1 MSVIGNLWS
10 RIRGFFR
17 DLFPR
22 KPPQPGRFVAGSRMS
37 WKGFLAGAPWLA
49 PQRDYLVYV
58 PSGLVGRW
66 TWRRHPLLVLI
77 HGCRQT
83 PEELAAGTR
92 IAALADRDDLLVLL
106 PRQNPRANPWG
117 CWNWFDTA
125 TARGW
130 GETAIVAAQIRAV
143 RRLYRIDKRR
153 VYVAGMS
160 SGGALAAALGVRR
173 PDLVAGV
180 FVHSGVACGAAS
192 SPYAAI
198 GVLRTG
204 ADADTTEIA
213 TRAREQADPG
223 TLPVPL
229 VAVQG
234 ADDDVVAAI
243 NARQLV
249 RQYLALNGHPAAADG
264 PPDALPPPDRT
275 EAQTLADGRS
285 VTTLDWCVGERRV
298 ARLVTIAGLPHAWS
312 GGDDRLAYNEARPP
326 DATALLGEFVAG
338 TVQ

>member
-1 MSVIGNLWS
+1 VSIIRDVWS
-10 RIRGFFR
+10 RVREFFR
-17 DLFPR
+17 GLIPR
-22 KPPQPGRFVAGSRMS
+22 KPPRPGQFVPGTRMS
-37 WKGFLAGAPWLA
+37 WRGSLAGAPWLA
-49 PQRDYLVYV
+49 PQREYLVYV

-83 PEELAAGTR
+83 PEEFAAGTR

-117 CWNWFDTA
+117 CWNWFDRA

-143 RRLYRIDKRR
+143 RRTYRVDKRR
-153 VYVAGMS
+153 VYVAGIS
-160 SGGALAAALGVRR
+160 SGGALAAALGVHR

-192 SPYAAI
+192 SPYAAM
-198 GVLRTG
+198 GVLRNG
-204 ADADTTEIA
+204 ADADVAAIA
-213 TRAREQADPG
+213 ANGRAAADPS

-229 VAVQG
+229 VAMHG
-234 ADDDVVAAI
+234 TDDDVVAAV

-249 RQYLALNGHPAAADG
+249 RQYLALNAHPGALEGAK
-264 PPDALPPPDRT
+264 DALPAPDNS
-275 EAQTLADGRS
+275 EAQTMADGRA
-285 VTTLDWCVGERRV
+285 VTTFDWRIGSRLV
-298 ARLVTIAGLPHAWS
+298 ARLVTVGGLAHAWS
-312 GGDDRLAYNEARPP
+312 GGDAALAFNDARPP
-326 DATALLGEFVAG
+326 EATALLGEFVAG
-338 TVQ
+338 AMR

>member
-1 MSVIGNLWS
+1 MSIAGKVWS
-10 RIRGFFR
+10 RIREFFR
-17 DLFPR
+17 GLVPR
-22 KPPQPGRFVAGSRMS
+22 KPPQPGRFVAGARMS
-37 WKGFLAGAPWLA
+37 WRGFLAGAPWLP

-58 PSGLVGRW
+58 PAGLVGRW

-77 HGCRQT
+77 HGCRQS
-83 PEELAAGTR
+83 PEEFAAGTR

-117 CWNWFDTA
+117 CWNWFDRA

-143 RRLYRIDKRR
+143 RRTYRVDKRR

-160 SGGALAAALGVRR
+160 SGGALAAALGIHR

-192 SPYAAI
+192 SPYAAM

-204 ADADTTEIA
+204 ADTDVAAIA
-213 TRAREQADPG
+213 ARTRAEADPS

-229 VAVQG
+229 VAVHG
-234 ADDDVVAAI
+234 TDDDVVAAV

-249 RQYLALNGHPAAADG
+249 RQYLALNGHPAAGEGA
-264 PPDALPPPDRT
+264 PEALPPPDGSDAR
-275 EAQTLADGRS
+275 TLADGRA
-285 VTTLDWCVGERRV
+285 VTTVDWRIGERRV

-312 GGDDRLAYNEARPP
+312 GGDDRLAYNDARPP
-326 DATALLGEFVAG
+326 EATALLGEFVAG
-338 TVQ
+338 AMQ